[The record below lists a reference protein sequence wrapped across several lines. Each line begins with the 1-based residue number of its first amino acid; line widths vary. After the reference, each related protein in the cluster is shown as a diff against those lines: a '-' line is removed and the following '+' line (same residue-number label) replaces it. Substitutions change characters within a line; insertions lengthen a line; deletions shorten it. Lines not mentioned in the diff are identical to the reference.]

1 MSTLSSQRL
10 TPMPVFEC
18 GKKDLGVEEHHVV
31 PKSLGG
37 KRVVPL
43 CPECHTLIHCGE
55 KKRKTTTSKL
65 TKEGLKKVKAQ
76 RALGG
81 PHTVELGW
89 RNNSNGERVPHRKEQ
104 NWITRIFALQEKLR
118 MESGN
123 YTKAFGAEVARQVT
137 EEGFRTRKGK
147 PVHVTG
153 IYRILKR
160 FESDDKGMWRKAGAD
175 KYGN

>member
-1 MSTLSSQRL
+1 
-10 TPMPVFEC
+10 
-18 GKKDLGVEEHHVV
+18 
-31 PKSLGG
+31 
-37 KRVVPL
+37 
-43 CPECHTLIHCGE
+43 
-55 KKRKTTTSKL
+55 
-65 TKEGLKKVKAQ
+65 
-76 RALGG
+76 
-81 PHTVELGW
+81 
-89 RNNSNGERVPHRKEQ
+89 
-104 NWITRIFALQEKLR
+104 